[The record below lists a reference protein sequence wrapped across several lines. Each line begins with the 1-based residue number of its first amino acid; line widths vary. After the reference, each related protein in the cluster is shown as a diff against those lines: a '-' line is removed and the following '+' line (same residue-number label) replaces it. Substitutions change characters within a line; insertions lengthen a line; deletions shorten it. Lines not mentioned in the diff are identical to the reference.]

1 MSSSSND
8 TIRLKE
14 RIITFRKKKSLIK
27 ILYVEPGV
35 DEKEAS
41 KVLEKCTEGL
51 DECCFS
57 FTVVPNAFLG
67 LECTEHTSYDI
78 IIIQA
83 SLPQINAVHF
93 LNILKTVGAQTP
105 VVLLVDLTI
114 ADEWIDIQDKDA
126 KELGFTAILRKP
138 FSTNH
143 LCNLIKSVI
152 EDSEEAA
159 AHAKKESL
167 DAISIIA
174 SAAAAT
180 VDKN

>member
-83 SLPQINAVHF
+83 SLPQINAVQF
-93 LNILKTVGAQTP
+93 LQILRKVGAETP
-105 VVLLVDLTI
+105 VVLLIDLTV
-114 ADEWIDIQDKDA
+114 ADEWIHIQDNDA
-126 KELGFTAILRKP
+126 KDLGFTAILRKP

-143 LCNLIKSVI
+143 LCILIKSVI
-152 EDSEEAA
+152 EEAN
-159 AHAKKESL
+159 AKKESL
-167 DAISIIA
+167 NAISIIA

-180 VDKN
+180 ANKN